1 MIHDT
6 VAGITPV
13 ILSHAQDFPD
23 QPRIS
28 VSANQPGNLAVSR
41 HPTLRDFFHN
51 GKNFINQ
58 IRVQAVLHFISFF
71 LVNFICSVF
80 IQCSLPNPIIA
91 FVYACVSSPVT
102 FPQNASRY
110 ISIAL
115 RHCPLK
121 FIVGMNL
128 IMFVSFPALLYTC
141 SDFIMLYRSVA
152 TCRAAKLKK
161 KKARQ
166 EAKPRE
172 H

>member
-1 MIHDT
+1 MVINM
-6 VAGITPV
+6 GPILRGEITRMEIEYDLAPEPV
-13 ILSHAQDFPD
+13 LD
-23 QPRIS
+23 
-28 VSANQPGNLAVSR
+28 
-41 HPTLRDFFHN
+41 
-51 GKNFINQ
+51 
-58 IRVQAVLHFISFF
+58 
-71 LVNFICSVF
+71 
-80 IQCSLPNPIIA
+80 
-91 FVYACVSSPVT
+91 VT

-121 FIVGMNL
+121 FIVGVNL

-166 EAKPRE
+166 ETKPRE